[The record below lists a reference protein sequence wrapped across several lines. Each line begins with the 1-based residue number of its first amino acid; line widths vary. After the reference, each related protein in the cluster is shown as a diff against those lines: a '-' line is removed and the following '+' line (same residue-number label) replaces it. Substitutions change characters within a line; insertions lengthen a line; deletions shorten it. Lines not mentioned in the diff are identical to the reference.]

1 MDFETGSSTVYTVHF
16 HTGSG
21 PYCEEI
27 VLAGRLVRE
36 PVAPD
41 RDGYDFTVWYRDEA
55 QTQKFVFTA
64 PINCNIRLYAGWK
77 RKFCYVRF
85 LAGGLANPTT
95 QKIAYGSTAV
105 EPDLSF
111 PGYVL
116 EGWYTEETCINRYN
130 FNTKVVRNLLLYA
143 KWKQN

>member
-16 HTGSG
+16 HTGLG

-105 EPDLSF
+105 EPDVSF